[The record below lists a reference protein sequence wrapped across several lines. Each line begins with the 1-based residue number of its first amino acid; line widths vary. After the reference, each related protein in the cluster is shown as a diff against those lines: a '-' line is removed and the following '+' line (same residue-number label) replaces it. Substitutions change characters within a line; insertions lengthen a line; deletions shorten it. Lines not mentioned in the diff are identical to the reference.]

1 MRRREI
7 MALVGAAVATW
18 PLVARAQ
25 QPANPVIGL
34 LDARSRAA
42 ASAELAAFLQSLAG
56 AGYSEGRNLAIEY
69 RWADGQ
75 YNRLPALAADLVNFK
90 PALIATPGATAA
102 TLAAKAATKTI
113 PIVFVTASDP
123 IGLGLVQSLNRPGG
137 NLTGVTFL
145 ADQVTGKRLELLHE
159 IVPAAKLVAV
169 LVNPANAANAASQ
182 LKKLQEAAPV
192 LGVHLL
198 VLHAENDKEI
208 DAAFATIA
216 QQHADALLLSSD
228 PFLASHRDRIIAL
241 TTKFALPSIEGDRD
255 FAVMGGLAAYGSSV
269 VDAWRL
275 AGGYAARILSGATPA
290 DLPVQQSTKVGL
302 FLNLKVAKTLGL
314 AIPLSLQGRADE
326 AIE

>member
-1 MRRREI
+1 
-7 MALVGAAVATW
+7 
-18 PLVARAQ
+18 
-25 QPANPVIGL
+25 
-34 LDARSRAA
+34 
-42 ASAELAAFLQSLAG
+42 
-56 AGYSEGRNLAIEY
+56 
-69 RWADGQ
+69 
-75 YNRLPALAADLVNFK
+75 
-90 PALIATPGATAA
+90 
-102 TLAAKAATKTI
+102 
-113 PIVFVTASDP
+113 
-123 IGLGLVQSLNRPGG
+123 
-137 NLTGVTFL
+137 
-145 ADQVTGKRLELLHE
+145 
-159 IVPAAKLVAV
+159 
-169 LVNPANAANAASQ
+169 
-182 LKKLQEAAPV
+182 
-192 LGVHLL
+192 VHLL